1 MMPKSNASAASH
13 RDELHAAEDRLPHTQ
28 SSTLRLLVGVAVV
41 IVLALFRR
49 QVLHHLLISSLWLQ
63 TTPAVVAVKG
73 EGIK

>member
-13 RDELHAAEDRLPHTQ
+13 RDELHAAEDRVPQ

-41 IVLALFRR
+41 SVLALFRR